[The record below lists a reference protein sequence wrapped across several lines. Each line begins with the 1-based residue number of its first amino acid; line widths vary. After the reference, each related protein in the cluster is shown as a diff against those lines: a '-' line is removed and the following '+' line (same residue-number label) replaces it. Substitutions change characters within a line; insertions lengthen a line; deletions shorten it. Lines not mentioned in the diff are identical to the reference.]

1 MAVINAADRQRIQQA
16 IASSEAQFDGELV
29 TIIAAASDTYRYI
42 PTMWAGLLTLLSPWL
57 TLLVVPGLDLF
68 AVLSVQSAVFLV
80 VMLLCHWQPVKMA
93 LVPRQVQHQRASRL
107 AHEQFF
113 RQGLH
118 LTRNHNAVLLFV
130 SVAERYVEIIADKG
144 INECV
149 NNECWSEI
157 IDGFTSKVRAGRIAD
172 GFLYAIGEC
181 TGCMSRHYP
190 PGDEIVNILPDHL
203 IEI

>member
-1 MAVINAADRQRIQQA
+1 MAFINDADRQRIKQA
-16 IASSEAQFDGELV
+16 IESSEVQFEGELV

-57 TLLVVPGLDLF
+57 TLLIAPGLELF

-80 VMLLCHWQPVKMA
+80 ALLLCHWQPVKMA

-118 LTRNHNAVLLFV
+118 LTPNHNAVLLFV
-130 SVAERYVEIIADKG
+130 SVAEHYVEIIADKG

-149 NNECWSEI
+149 NNECWPEI
-157 IDGFTSKVRAGRIAD
+157 VDGFTRKVRAGRIAD
-172 GFLYAIGEC
+172 GFLYAISEC
-181 TGCMSRHYP
+181 TVCMSRYYP

>member
-1 MAVINAADRQRIQQA
+1 MAFINDADRQRIKQA
-16 IASSEAQFDGELV
+16 IESSESRFDGELV

-42 PTMWAGLLTLLSPWL
+42 PTMWAGLLTLLAPWL
-57 TLLVVPGLDLF
+57 ILLISPGLDLI
-68 AVLSVQSAVFLV
+68 AILSVQSGVFLV
-80 VMLLCHWQPVKMA
+80 LMLLCHWRPVKMA
-93 LVPRQVQHQRASRL
+93 LVPRQVQQQRASRL

-149 NNECWSEI
+149 GHEYWPEI
-157 IDGFTSKVRAGRIAD
+157 VDGFTRKVRAGHISD

-181 TGCMSRHYP
+181 AGCMSRHYP
-190 PGDEIVNILPDHL
+190 PGDEVANILTDHL